1 MKLKSFYI
9 LICLFIPT
17 VLFGEEVCLKIE
29 GCSLDNKGRCVEC
42 VWIDDNKK
50 DKEVVLP
57 TTTRSNRRKNR
68 EYKMTVCKSWN
79 PITSVEPE
87 PVCRVVSSN

>member
-17 VLFGEEVCLKIE
+17 VVFGEEVCLKIQ
-29 GCSLDNKGRCVEC
+29 GCELDEKGRCIDC
-42 VWIDDNKK
+42 VWVDDNK
-50 DKEVVLP
+50 DEEVVSETP
-57 TTTRSNRRKNR
+57 THSNRRKKR
-68 EYKMTVCKSWN
+68 TYQMFVCEHWN
-79 PITSVEPE
+79 PVNSVEPE